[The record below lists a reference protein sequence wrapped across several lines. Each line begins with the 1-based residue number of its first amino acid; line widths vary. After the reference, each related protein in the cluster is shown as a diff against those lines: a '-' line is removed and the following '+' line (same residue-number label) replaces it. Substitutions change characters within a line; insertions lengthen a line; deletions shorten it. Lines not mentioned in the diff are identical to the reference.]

1 MVKLLE
7 RKEEKAYTQFL
18 LQQPHSMLYYTLY
31 YRDLITIYTG
41 AQPYYFIAQNE
52 QNEII
57 GVFPLMIADFE
68 NHGKVAN
75 SLPFYGSNGAL
86 LLSDTLSAGEREEI
100 SSALMSAV
108 KEKIEQ
114 EKCIAS
120 TFITNPFTPEIS
132 QWFEK
137 NTNFDFKDFRIGQI
151 TPMPA
156 YSENL
161 DEDVMSIY
169 SNPRPRNIRKAL
181 KSGVTVR
188 FSNDAKDMGFL
199 FETHKQNI
207 NAIGGKSKE
216 KKFFDTVL
224 DVMPKQIYKIY
235 IAEKDGEMISA
246 LLLFYFNRTVEYF
259 TPATVHDYRNIQP
272 SSLLIFEA
280 MKDAIREGFTHWN
293 WGGTWQSQ
301 GGVYDFKKK
310 WGAEDMLYEYYTKIY
325 NTSILEFTSQQLQ
338 KNYPF
343 FFVVPFQHLK
353 EEKTEV

>member
-1 MVKLLE
+1 MIKLLE
-7 RKEEKAYTQFL
+7 KQEEKAYTQFL
-18 LQQPHSMLYYTLY
+18 LEQEQSMLYYSLH
-31 YRDLITIYTG
+31 YRDLISTYTG
-41 AQPYYFIAQNE
+41 AEPYYFIAQSK
-52 QNEII
+52 QQEII
-57 GVFPLMIADFE
+57 GVFPLMIANFQ

-86 LLSDTLSAGEREEI
+86 LLSNTLNAAEKEEI
-100 SSALMSAV
+100 SSSLMSAA

-114 EKCIAS
+114 EQCIAS
-120 TFITNPFTPEIS
+120 TFITNPFTPEVS
-132 QWFEK
+132 QWIEK
-137 NTNFDFKDFRIGQI
+137 NTHFDFKDFRIGQI

-161 DEDVMSIY
+161 DEDVISIY
-169 SNPRPRNIRKAL
+169 SNPRPRNIRKAI

-188 FSNDAKDMGFL
+188 FSNDVKDMDFL

-207 NAIGGKSKE
+207 DAIGGKSKE
-216 KKFFDTVL
+216 KQFFDTVL
-224 DVMPKQIYKIY
+224 KVMPKETYKIY

-246 LLLFYFNRTVEYF
+246 LLLFYFNKTVEYF

-272 SSLLIFEA
+272 SSLLIFKA

-310 WGAEDMLYEYYTKIY
+310 WGAEDMHYEYYTKIY
-325 NTSILEFTSQQLQ
+325 NTSILESTAQQLQ
-338 KNYPF
+338 ENYPF
-343 FFVVPFQHLK
+343 FFVVPFQHLAK
-353 EEKTEV
+353 EKNTV